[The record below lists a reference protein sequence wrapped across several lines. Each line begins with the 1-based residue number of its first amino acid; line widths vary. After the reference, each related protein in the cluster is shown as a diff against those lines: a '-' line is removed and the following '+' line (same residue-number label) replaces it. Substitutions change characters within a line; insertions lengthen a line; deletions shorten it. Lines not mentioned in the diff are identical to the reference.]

1 LGRIIMD
8 SNILTLYT
16 EIISQQTKLEYILW
30 LESTINQQRLTCEQ
44 TIEELKSA
52 LKKEQGNGND

>member
-1 LGRIIMD
+1 MD
-8 SNILTLYT
+8 SNMLTLYT